1 MAHNV
6 IIKRAV
12 AGFNVDSYNRTVVA
26 DVAMDNGCVFT
37 LSREEA
43 NDLRWTPSIAAAA
56 STTGLWMAT
65 SPEVM
70 YVDKSA
76 GLSVDPRDFTN
87 KAGKSIDATLLV
99 KGDIIEMTGEGIADI
114 ATSDYLVADAGVSFG
129 LKASGSAAEGF
140 TLKKIGTSTLK
151 IGDGAIAPQPV
162 ATYVYEVVNN

>member
-26 DVAMDNGCVFT
+26 DTDIDNGGVFALT
-37 LSREEA
+37 RTDA
-43 NDLRWTPSIAAAA
+43 QDLRWTASYAANA
-56 STTGLWMAT
+56 SATGLWMAT

-70 YVDKSA
+70 YVNKEA

-87 KAGKSIDATLLV
+87 KAGRSIDATLLV
-99 KGDIIEMTGEGIADI
+99 KGDVIEMTGEGIADI
-114 ATSDYLVADAGVSFG
+114 DTKDYLVAATDSYTLVAADAAV
-129 LKASGSAAEGF
+129 AGF

-151 IGDGAIAPQPV
+151 IGDGAIAPAPV

>member
-6 IIKRAV
+6 VIKRAV

-26 DVAMDNGCVFT
+26 EADIDNGGVFALART
-37 LSREEA
+37 NA
-43 NDLRWTPSIAAAA
+43 QDLRWTAGYAA
-56 STTGLWMAT
+56 SASATGLWMAT

-70 YVDKSA
+70 YVNKEA

-87 KAGKSIDATLLV
+87 KAGRSIDATLLV
-99 KGDIIEMTGEGIADI
+99 KGDVIEMTGEGIANID
-114 ATSDYLVADAGVSFG
+114 TKDYLVAATDSYTLVAADAAV
-129 LKASGSAAEGF
+129 AGF

-151 IGDGAIAPQPV
+151 IGDGAIAPAPV